1 MRGEKKWNE
10 YVPGPGTRFWKD
22 QVTSGP
28 KAVYVCRACFKIKV
42 SIMVCAV
49 GTFLLF
55 NRFLFQNLRSGPKGS
70 RAFPETGPWSVILRG
85 LSNDDDDGKENGKQP
100 IGLDWQNN
108 HFASASRFFVHF
120 NFTFCRGREHKTT
133 TCFFFFWTLLQLFR
147 IQLQKK
153 KIANI
158 WRIEWVGISAIK
170 FEVARIHIL
179 TYFFLA
185 VAVVV
190 ALAPYFTHRLGL
202 FGVGKHTKRF
212 KSLVSFLVRESPP
225 PSSAPPTNPITN

>member
-1 MRGEKKWNE
+1 MIRWNYE
-10 YVPGPGTRFWKD
+10 LTKQNWL
-22 QVTSGP
+22 
-28 KAVYVCRACFKIKV
+28 
-42 SIMVCAV
+42 VCAV
-49 GTFLLF
+49 GTVLLF
-55 NRFLFQNLRSGPKGS
+55 NRFLFQNLRSGPKGY
-70 RAFPETGPWSVILRG
+70 RAFRETGPWSVILRG

-108 HFASASRFFVHF
+108 NFASASRFFVHF

-153 KIANI
+153 KIVNI
-158 WRIEWVGISAIK
+158 WRIESVGISAIK

-179 TYFFLA
+179 TDFFLA

-190 ALAPYFTHRLGL
+190 ALALYFTHRLGL
-202 FGVGKHTKRF
+202 FGVGKHPKRF
-212 KSLVSFLVRESPP
+212 TSLVSFLVRESPP
-225 PSSAPPTNPITN
+225 VIRPPPPPPPPSLINEW

>member
-1 MRGEKKWNE
+1 MKLSANE
-10 YVPGPGTRFWKD
+10 AKLTGLCSRNFSTIQQVFISKFAFGTERLQGLSRNGPLI
-22 QVTSGP
+22 S
-28 KAVYVCRACFKIKV
+28 YI
-42 SIMVCAV
+42 
-49 GTFLLF
+49 
-55 NRFLFQNLRSGPKGS
+55 
-70 RAFPETGPWSVILRG
+70 RG

-108 HFASASRFFVHF
+108 NFASASRFFVHF

-179 TYFFLA
+179 TDFFLA

-202 FGVGKHTKRF
+202 FGVGKYPKRF
-212 KSLVSFLVRESPP
+212 TSLVSFLVRESPP
-225 PSSAPPTNPITN
+225 VIRPPYQPHH